1 MKTTPLL
8 FSLTYF
14 VLHAFH
20 VCSAQEVISTFGIT
34 MNSIMDETKQAQ
46 SIANP
51 STGGFNLILSDLK
64 KVYVYDHDSLGK
76 IIHEVSKE
84 KPNTNLILL
93 LGGITHNDN
102 TTVFL
107 TGNNRSG
114 VTSVPLDAETAV
126 RKTEFLSNKE
136 RYIESFEYNNQFY
149 LLTLQKYTSILTL
162 YRFDPTGNADSRVID
177 LTRFRFANSSRNKLY
192 TVLSDSVN
200 NTGMLMIS
208 KVKTNIP
215 NTFDEVLNGGKLY
228 IENGKMILT
237 LDNSTRSTILITVRL
252 DNLTYALS
260 SFQQLNTACDDKFT
274 RSNSFLYRGN
284 LYQVKF
290 CNEEI
295 HFQVYDT
302 CKKAVIKRHLVNAE
316 NFDIFRNTII
326 SRVGTGKESIN
337 ANKITFKRAAKDL
350 DSAKVAIRKITKG
363 QPAILVFGPDEQPVV
378 TIGGSLHFI

>member
-114 VTSVPLDAETAV
+114 VTSVP
-126 RKTEFLSNKE
+126 
-136 RYIESFEYNNQFY
+136 
-149 LLTLQKYTSILTL
+149 
-162 YRFDPTGNADSRVID
+162 
-177 LTRFRFANSSRNKLY
+177 
-192 TVLSDSVN
+192 
-200 NTGMLMIS
+200 
-208 KVKTNIP
+208 
-215 NTFDEVLNGGKLY
+215 
-228 IENGKMILT
+228 
-237 LDNSTRSTILITVRL
+237 
-252 DNLTYALS
+252 
-260 SFQQLNTACDDKFT
+260 
-274 RSNSFLYRGN
+274 
-284 LYQVKF
+284 
-290 CNEEI
+290 
-295 HFQVYDT
+295 
-302 CKKAVIKRHLVNAE
+302 
-316 NFDIFRNTII
+316 
-326 SRVGTGKESIN
+326 
-337 ANKITFKRAAKDL
+337 
-350 DSAKVAIRKITKG
+350 
-363 QPAILVFGPDEQPVV
+363 
-378 TIGGSLHFI
+378 